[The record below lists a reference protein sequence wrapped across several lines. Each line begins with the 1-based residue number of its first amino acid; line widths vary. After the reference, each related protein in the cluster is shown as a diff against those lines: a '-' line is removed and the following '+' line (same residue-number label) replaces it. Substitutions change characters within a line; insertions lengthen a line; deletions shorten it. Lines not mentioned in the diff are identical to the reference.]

1 VHPSGGNVFCFL
13 QLSHQL
19 GQDQPFYAFQSKGL
33 NAGERPHT
41 QVEEMAAYYIQALRK
56 VRPGGPYLLGGW
68 SMGGLVAFE
77 MAQQLRGEGEDIRL
91 VALLDTKASYDRKP
105 GEDAQREHLINFA
118 HEVAS
123 SWGLE
128 TKWDELQLEW
138 DDLSRFKPAE
148 QLDRILARAKDLGV
162 IPADAGLVDG
172 QRLLEVFSAN
182 AEAMHRYVPQTYDG
196 RLTVI
201 RTNDHRGAMAEDP
214 TLGWGRLA
222 TGGVD
227 SYVVGGTH
235 YTMIRNPFL
244 REVSTALAASLK
256 LAHQGD

>member
-1 VHPSGGNVFCFL
+1 L
-13 QLSHQL
+13 
-19 GQDQPFYAFQSKGL
+19 
-33 NAGERPHT
+33 
-41 QVEEMAAYYIQALRK
+41 
-56 VRPGGPYLLGGW
+56 
-68 SMGGLVAFE
+68 
-77 MAQQLRGEGEDIRL
+77 
-91 VALLDTKASYDRKP
+91 
-105 GEDAQREHLINFA
+105 
-118 HEVAS
+118 
-123 SWGLE
+123 
-128 TKWDELQLEW
+128 
-138 DDLSRFKPAE
+138 KPAE